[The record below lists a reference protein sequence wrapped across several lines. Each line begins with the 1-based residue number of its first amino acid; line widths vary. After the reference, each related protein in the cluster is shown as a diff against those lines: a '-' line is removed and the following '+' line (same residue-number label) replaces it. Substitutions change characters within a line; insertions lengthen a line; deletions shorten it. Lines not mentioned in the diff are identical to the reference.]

1 MGRTMVVNSDA
12 LRVNILNLGDVKGAG
27 GAITDGNEF
36 SFNKR
41 LAVRGIVLSGTSVS
55 FRESGTVGK
64 HVGRNTLI
72 SPLSRV
78 VNNRISC
85 AAESFDDGAWSSPS
99 RDMLGAASCLLHLLC
114 CGRNRDFYFLTN
126 QKRFTTAMFI

>member
-12 LRVNILNLGDVKGAG
+12 LRVNVLNLGDVKGTG

-36 SFNKR
+36 FFNER
-41 LAVRGIVLSGTSVS
+41 LAVRGIVLSGTGVS

-64 HVGRNTLI
+64 HVGRDALI
-72 SPLSRV
+72 SPSSRV
-78 VNNRISC
+78 VNNRIRC

-99 RDMLGAASCLLHLLC
+99 RDMLGPPSCLLHLLC
-114 CGRNRDFYFLTN
+114 CRRNRDFDFLTD
-126 QKRFTTAMFI
+126 QKRFTTAVFI